1 MRDLM
6 AVRIKETSK
15 FDLKKPI
22 LIEGF
27 PGVGLVG
34 TISASYMV
42 EKLKMEPLGYIVS
55 EKFPPLAAVHNYG
68 PLHPARIYKSK
79 EHNLIVLF
87 SEFTIPMGVIHHL
100 ASEIIEWSME
110 HKVRQIF
117 SVGGISI
124 EGNQKDVFG
133 IASTPALRRLMEG
146 KGVKMIKEGATT
158 GVSGVLLA
166 ECASR
171 GFPAASL
178 LAEAKPEFMDPLA
191 SAMVLNM
198 LKKFIDVDLDTSELV
213 NESKT
218 IEGKMKEIMDN
229 AKISH
234 EHYQKVQGLGPMY
247 G

>member
-1 MRDLM
+1 MS
-6 AVRIKETSK
+6 VRIKETAK
-15 FDLKKPI
+15 FDLKSPI

-34 TISASYMV
+34 TISASYLV

-55 EKFPPLAAVHNYG
+55 EKFPPIAAVHNYR

-79 EHNLIVLF
+79 KHNLVVLF
-87 SEFTIPMGVIHHL
+87 SEFTIPMSVIHHL
-100 ASEIIEWSME
+100 SFEIIEWAKE
-110 HKVRQIF
+110 NKVSQIY
-117 SVGGISI
+117 SLGGISI
-124 EGNQKDVFG
+124 EGDQKEVFG
-133 IASTPALRRLMEG
+133 IASTPELTKNLESRG
-146 KGVKMIKEGATT
+146 IKMIKEGATT

-178 LAEAKPEFMDPLA
+178 LAEAKPDFMDPLA
-191 SAMVLNM
+191 SAMVLNK
-198 LKKFIDVDLDTSELV
+198 LKLLINVDIDTAELI

-229 AKISH
+229 AKMAH
-234 EHYQKVQGLGPMY
+234 EHYKRVEGLGPMY

>member
-1 MRDLM
+1 MT
-6 AVRIKETSK
+6 VRIKEVSK
-15 FDLKKPI
+15 FDLKEPI

-34 TISASYMV
+34 TISASYIV
-42 EKLKMEPLGYIVS
+42 EKLKMEPLGYIIS
-55 EKFPPLAAVHNYG
+55 EKFPPIAAVHNYI

-79 EHNLIVLF
+79 KYNLVVLF

-100 ASEIIEWSME
+100 STEIIEWARE
-110 HKVRQIF
+110 HKVSKIF

-124 EGNQKDVFG
+124 ESEKKEVYG
-133 IASTPALRRLMEG
+133 IASTQELAKQLEANGIKR
-146 KGVKMIKEGATT
+146 IKEGATT

-178 LAEAKPEFMDPLA
+178 LAEAKPDFMDPLA
-191 SAMVLNM
+191 AAMVLEK
-198 LKKFIDVDLDTSELV
+198 LKGLLGIELDTSELV

-218 IEGKMKEIMDN
+218 IEGKMKNIMDN
-229 AKISH
+229 AKTAH
-234 EHYQKVQGLGPMY
+234 EHYKKVEGLGPMY
-247 G
+247 Q